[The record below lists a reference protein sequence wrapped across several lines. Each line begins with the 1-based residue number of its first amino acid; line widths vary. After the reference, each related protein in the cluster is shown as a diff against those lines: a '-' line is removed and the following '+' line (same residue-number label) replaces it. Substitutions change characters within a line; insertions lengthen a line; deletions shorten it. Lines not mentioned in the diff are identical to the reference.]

1 MKTVLQ
7 NLRGSSLSR
16 RIAPLKRS
24 YWHFPIVLLASLTF
38 TTAAAFGQSAPRTQV
53 SEVSPANYDR
63 LHVGDSDG
71 RRIVVPT
78 NQVLSPLGRQV
89 IFSARPTAVAIG
101 PQGRWLAVMCHDRVS
116 VIDLDTS
123 VVVGSAP
130 HRGSYTGII
139 WTPNGTKILASN
151 IQGTIDE
158 YAVAV
163 DGELKRDREIKLL
176 PPGNAAVE
184 SVPRVSKGAPPTYKN
199 PLPAGLALDPAG
211 KTFWVVLNMR
221 NTVAEV
227 DFASGRELREIS
239 VGNAPY
245 DVVPVAG
252 KLYVTNWAGRRPKP
266 GDVTGPSGS
275 GTPVLVDSRRYIASD
290 GSVSVIDPAVGRE
303 IRQIGV
309 GLHPCGMAAS
319 PDGRCICVANAHSD
333 TVSVIDTQRDT
344 VVQTFSTRPTE
355 KLLFGGTPNA
365 LTFSQDGRTLYV
377 SNGTNNAVAVVRF
390 TPPECH
396 LAGCLPVGWYPAG
409 LALDEKRQMLYVA
422 NLNGLGPRGPESAP
436 ERNVKGRK
444 VRGFNSLD
452 LSGTISMVP
461 LSEAGR
467 LSQHTQEVLAN
478 NRLTEGM
485 NALALP
491 RKDAPP
497 RPVPQRHGEPS
508 VFKHVL
514 YIIKEIRTYDQVFG
528 DLPQGKGDPQLCIF
542 GRDVTPNHHKL
553 AEEFVLLDNF
563 YCSGVLSATGHQW
576 TDEAYVTDYL
586 EKSFGGWVR
595 SYPYDG
601 NDAMAYA
608 PTGFLWD
615 NALAHGRTLRVY
627 GEFVKAT
634 VRWKDPHRKGQVTFL
649 DCYQDF
655 LRGTGAIE
663 VRAKAAIKTLEPYIC
678 PTAIGFPTTVP
689 DIHRAEQFIRELRDY
704 ERRGMLPNLMVL
716 ALPCNHTS
724 GTLPGR
730 PSPEAMVADNDLA
743 LGRIVEA
750 VSRSK
755 FWPETCILVVED
767 DPQNGFDHVDGHR
780 TVALVLSP
788 YTRRKGVDSTNYN
801 QTSMVRT
808 IEIMLGLPPMNQ
820 FDASATPMASC
831 FGDVADLAPYQ
842 PVPANIPLDR
852 LNPRISEIQDP
863 GQRHWAEVSLRLP
876 LDEADEADEDT
887 LNRILWHARRGRDDT
902 YPAWAVSAERED
914 EDQAR

>member
-227 DFASGRELREIS
+227 DFASGREVREIS

-422 NLNGLGPRGPESAP
+422 NLNGLGPRGPEAAT

-485 NALALP
+485 NALA
-491 RKDAPP
+491 A
-497 RPVPQRHGEPS
+497 PQRCATPASPSAARRAIGLQARALHHQGEPHLRPGLRRHAPRATATRS
-508 VFKHVL
+508 
-514 YIIKEIRTYDQVFG
+514 
-528 DLPQGKGDPQLCIF
+528 LCIF
-542 GRDVTPNHHKL
+542 GREVTPNHHKL
-553 AEEFVLLDNF
+553 AEEFVLFDNF
-563 YCSGVLSATGHQW
+563 YCSGVLSADGHQW

-586 EKSFGGWVR
+586 EKAFGGFPR

-601 NDAMAYA
+601 DDAMAYA
-608 PTGFLWD
+608 ASGFLWD
-615 NALAHGRTLRVY
+615 NALAHGRRCACTASSSRRPSA
-627 GEFVKAT
+627 GKT
-634 VRWKDPHRKGQVTFL
+634 PHRKGQATFL
-649 DCYQDF
+649 DCYQRFPGGHRRD
-655 LRGTGAIE
+655 RGPRKGRRSRRWSRTSARRPSGF
-663 VRAKAAIKTLEPYIC
+663 PPPC
-678 PTAIGFPTTVP
+678 PTSTGPSSSSASS
-689 DIHRAEQFIRELRDY
+689 RLSSSA
-704 ERRGMLPNLMVL
+704 GMLPNLMVMR
-716 ALPCNHTS
+716 LPNDHTS
-724 GTLPGR
+724 GTQPGLPT
-730 PSPEAMVADNDLA
+730 PEAVVADNDLA

-750 VSRSK
+750 VSHSK
-755 FWPETCILVVED
+755 FWPETCIFVVED

-780 TVALVLSP
+780 TVALVISP
-788 YTRRKGVDSTNYN
+788 YTRREVVDSTNYN

-808 IEIMLGLPPMNQ
+808 IELMLGLPPMNQ
-820 FDASATPMASC
+820 FDASATAM
-831 FGDVADLAPYQ
+831 
-842 PVPANIPLDR
+842 
-852 LNPRISEIQDP
+852 SE
-863 GQRHWAEVSLRLP
+863 LL
-876 LDEADEADEDT
+876 
-887 LNRILWHARRGRDDT
+887 HATRPT
-902 YPAWAVSAERED
+902 
-914 EDQAR
+914 